1 MMSIKKLQDD
11 KLDIAV
17 IKDGK
22 NGLKNDI
29 KNDILHEL
37 NMKNICNNKCL
48 SYISIGNK
56 IKFDFYNESKQKDLA
71 EVVTEEEEEEKF
83 KLLENKVNKLKEQI
97 KNNFKYDMNVKVKED
112 NRQNNEEM
120 KDNELLDFIKKCEVK
135 KKWDEY
141 ESRMKMMEEIV
152 DNVKVGWNENAEKVE
167 KLNRMVY

>member
-29 KNDILHEL
+29 KNDVLHEL

-48 SYISIGNK
+48 SYISIENK

-97 KNNFKYDMNVKVKED
+97 ENNFKYDMNVKVKED
-112 NRQNNEEM
+112 NRQNNQEM
-120 KDNELLDFIKKCEVK
+120 KDNKLLDFIKKGEVK
-135 KKWDEY
+135 KKLDEY